1 MIIYIWW
8 MVKSQSV
15 RGFHFPAKP
24 MKRYPS
30 GGQETRTFALGS
42 GRLCRPSPKTAICQ
56 IQTQNRLYLWIERYV
71 CMSIYTWYTYIL
83 VYIGSNF
90 TSPYPEAN
98 LEHSFMLIH
107 VGLFLKRGCTKA
119 ETTAGHWQLI
129 PSPIYGSDWWYQPPR
144 NSRYTSIPCWITCC
158 WLCMKIQLIIITCY
172 KFTYILAQKTSSTYF
187 LFQVAIGR
195 SQRFFSGPTSRRSD
209 PQLAEIFVEGVG
221 RVEQIAAELLLKF
234 VASLRKMCGEYANWK
249 SNIQRQETST
259 GMGCNIH
266 RQIHGRIARERERH
280 TYIYIYIHMC
290 YIYIHMCYIYI
301 YIIYICK
308 CVNTTRPEKETEMD
322 MR

>member
-1 MIIYIWW
+1 
-8 MVKSQSV
+8 MVKFQPV

-56 IQTQNRLYLWIERYV
+56 IQTQNLLLDCIYMWIERYV

-98 LEHSFMLIH
+98 LKHSFMFIH

-119 ETTAGHWQLI
+119 EKNCWPLTAHTKPHIRLWLLISTTQKLSLHIHSLLDNLLLVVHENTI
-129 PSPIYGSDWWYQPPR
+129 NY
-144 NSRYTSIPCWITCC
+144 
-158 WLCMKIQLIIITCY
+158 TCY

-266 RQIHGRIARERERH
+266 RQIHGRIERETRIYIYI
-280 TYIYIYIHMC
+280 YIYIYIHMC
-290 YIYIHMCYIYI
+290 YIYTYIYI
-301 YIIYICK
+301 HIY
-308 CVNTTRPEKETEMD
+308 T
-322 MR
+322 